1 MNKSFSF
8 TPRRSHRGFTLVE
21 MAMVLAIIA
30 LLLAGLLP
38 TISSQIE
45 QQQLT
50 ETRKQMNDIQQAL
63 LGFAI
68 INGRLPCP
76 ASSVSN
82 GIESPVGGGSCTNF
96 FDGFIPAAT
105 LGLSTRNTQGLAL
118 DAWGNPIRYAVTS
131 WTSTNPALSNVYTST
146 NGMATVGLSSLNP
159 NLLVCSTATGISA
172 SSCASGSAL
181 TADPGVPVVLYSLG
195 KNGGYG
201 GTGTDETKNPNPN
214 STNNDRTFV
223 SHTITSA
230 TSTNGEFDDI
240 VVWISNPLL
249 LNHMVAAGRLP

>member
-1 MNKSFSF
+1 
-8 TPRRSHRGFTLVE
+8 
-21 MAMVLAIIA
+21 
-30 LLLAGLLP
+30 
-38 TISSQIE
+38 
-45 QQQLT
+45 
-50 ETRKQMNDIQQAL
+50 
-63 LGFAI
+63 
-68 INGRLPCP
+68 
-76 ASSVSN
+76 
-82 GIESPVGGGSCTNF
+82 
-96 FDGFIPAAT
+96 
-105 LGLSTRNTQGLAL
+105 
-118 DAWGNPIRYAVTS
+118 
-131 WTSTNPALSNVYTST
+131 
-146 NGMATVGLSSLNP
+146 
-159 NLLVCSTATGISA
+159 TATGISA